1 MTFAIDSTI
10 GATFVTGA
18 VTTLTDDML
27 AKCIARLESLGEN
40 GFDTGADILV
50 EFKAEAVRRAPAA
63 PRIDVLS
70 CEVEEEVA
78 AGNKPTAATLETARF
93 ANLHLHSDVE
103 PYQIVKVVSDK
114 TIEIRRMTAQLDPTW
129 KPEIHVGGFAGN
141 CSNQHSQ
148 RWIYAVDESAPVIRA
163 RLRKDGKFHSAYG
176 RHVLADKP
184 RKFHDY
190 NF

>member
-18 VTTLTDDML
+18 VAQLPDAML
-27 AKCIARLESLGEN
+27 AKCIARLESLGES

-50 EFKAEAVRRAPAA
+50 EFKAEASRRAPAA
-63 PRIDVLS
+63 PLIAVLS
-70 CEVEEEVA
+70 NEIEEESAPVEKPA
-78 AGNKPTAATLETARF
+78 ASLDNSRF
-93 ANLHLHSDVE
+93 ANLCLHSDVE

-114 TIEIRRMTAQLDPTW
+114 TIEIRRMSAALDPTW
-129 KPEIHVGGFAGN
+129 KPEIQAGGFAGH
-141 CSNQHSQ
+141 CSNQRSQ
-148 RWIYAVDESAPVIRA
+148 RWIYAVDESAPIVRA
-163 RLRKDGKFHSAYG
+163 RLRKDGDFYSAYG
-176 RHVLADKP
+176 RHILADKP